1 MAVRGEP
8 DITLRGGVVVGIG
21 NDLRGDDGAG
31 LLAAR
36 EIADRTGQPLVLAGE
51 VPENYLGTIRG
62 HSPSWVLLCDAVSFG
77 GRPGEAVLIRVG
89 GDGVGFSDPSNA
101 STHRPTLSLLAR
113 YIETEIGSEVW
124 LLGIQ
129 PESIACGSSL
139 SESVRTGID
148 EAARAGAAWVGLRAE
163 SMEV

>member
-1 MAVRGEP
+1 MAVRGESH
-8 DITLRGGVVVGIG
+8 ITGAGGVVVGIG

-31 LLAAR
+31 LLVAR
-36 EIADRTGQPLVLAGE
+36 EIAARTGQPLVNAGE
-51 VPENYLGTIRG
+51 VPENYLGTIRAL
-62 HSPSWVLLCDAVSFG
+62 SPSRVLLCDAVSFG
-77 GRPGEAVLIRVG
+77 GRPGETVLIHAG
-89 GDGVGFSDPSNA
+89 GDGGGFADRSEA

-113 YIETEIGSEVW
+113 YIESEIGAEVW

-148 EAARAGAAWVGLRAE
+148 GAARAGAAWIGLRAE